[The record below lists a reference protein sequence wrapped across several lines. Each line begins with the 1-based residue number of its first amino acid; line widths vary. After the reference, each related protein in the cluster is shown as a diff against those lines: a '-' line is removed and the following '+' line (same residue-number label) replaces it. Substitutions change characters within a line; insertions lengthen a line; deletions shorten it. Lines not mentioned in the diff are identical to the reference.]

1 MAWIVQNIYPQVQS
15 IKYPQSTDKSQDI
28 TAREMS
34 WKHERIHRGLF
45 TSHHLDLVTGCQEA
59 FYPGIC
65 PGFTNIFAGLRII
78 SSRTRIVPEHA
89 SWEQGYHGI
98 IIPITREIQNREHFN
113 LGPGTFVSR
122 NSNSLFSAPRGPGS
136 RQSCGVREI
145 CVFFIFPA
153 LPVFCN
159 PSSSRLLR
167 LRCPALPRLSSCQ
180 CFAEWGQHRGHSC
193 LSVPTPAPKE
203 ERGLHVTSKK
213 VSRVDWG
220 LTWSLWRIAWPALC
234 INGLSYGRNGQFYDP
249 GCQ

>member
-59 FYPGIC
+59 FYPRIC

-113 LGPGTFVSR
+113 LGPGTFVTR
-122 NSNSLFSAPRGPGS
+122 NFNSLFFAPRGPGS
-136 RQSCGVREI
+136 RHSCGVREI
-145 CVFFIFPA
+145 CVFFIFPGGA
-153 LPVFCN
+153 ACVLQSVILAVCSASAAP
-159 PSSSRLLR
+159 PS
-167 LRCPALPRLSSCQ
+167 PASHHVSVL
-180 CFAEWGQHRGHSC
+180 
-193 LSVPTPAPKE
+193 LSVHNTGDIHA
-203 ERGLHVTSKK
+203 S
-213 VSRVDWG
+213 VSRHPHQLLSRRRGDYM
-220 LTWSLWRIAWPALC
+220 SLLKKYR
-234 INGLSYGRNGQFYDP
+234 G
-249 GCQ
+249 

>member
-15 IKYPQSTDKSQDI
+15 IKYPQSTDKSLDI

-34 WKHERIHRGLF
+34 WKQRRIHRGVLA
-45 TSHHLDLVTGCQEA
+45 SHHLDLVTGCQEA

-89 SWEQGYHGI
+89 SWEQGYHGL

-122 NSNSLFSAPRGPGS
+122 NFNSLFSAPRGPGS

-159 PSSSRLLR
+159 PSSPQSA
-167 LRCPALPRLSSCQ
+167 PPPLPRPPPPLIMSVFCGVRTIQGTFMPQ
-180 CFAEWGQHRGHSC
+180 CRDTH
-193 LSVPTPAPKE
+193 
-203 ERGLHVTSKK
+203 TS
-213 VSRVDWG
+213 
-220 LTWSLWRIAWPALC
+220 
-234 INGLSYGRNGQFYDP
+234 F
-249 GCQ
+249 